1 MDTFTPENFTT
12 LKYSYIEKYK
22 TYLHNSLLPSSL
34 SELSI
39 QGLEKLGS
47 GDFYVMYPR
56 LFMEALGVKDE
67 KMVEELSI
75 AGYLYYQ
82 SLMNIDRIYDYKE
95 HSYNLFT
102 LLSLINLQEETIKI
116 LSSIFPNGSN
126 FWIQWNLRKEEFL
139 QALKFVPKGGLTLK
153 QFKKLSIDKT
163 SFAKIALDALYHFH
177 FNGEDNEDFERS
189 YHLLLK
195 SHDSFSIALQIL
207 DDVQDIA
214 QDALNIQPNI
224 AIEKLIEKS
233 LIKRSETKGLAS
245 EELKKV
251 LHYSGTSLV
260 LFRLAKY
267 HLDKAYKDIID
278 VPDCYFKVLLQ
289 TLTNKVNQRINNMNG
304 ILAIIEAKKQDF
316 IKIENKE
323 NFSIPNKR
331 PKNRMHSAI
340 VKGLNYILEQK
351 ETGFVDLKH
360 YMFLGKGENF
370 RNTTNVHSGDVFQR
384 SMILEI
390 FCDAGRLLKENLSPY
405 IFDEIRY
412 LIGTKNGDMVKGWSY
427 FQTVREVAA
436 DADDLAQVII
446 AFLKADRELVAEHC
460 TTALNIL
467 LSNNIAENGGL
478 ETWIIPK
485 SNRTF
490 KQNIQVY
497 FNENN
502 WGTGPDIEVNANI
515 LYALIISDREK
526 YWSVIEKG
534 IKYIL
539 SQPNEEGLWS
549 SRWYCGNKYATY
561 MILRLIKEYSV
572 ELFNLHVGKTI
583 QKLIHYQRK
592 NGGWGISNQQESD
605 PLSTAYSLL
614 TLKLVGGSDLKPYIK
629 KAEKYLLDS
638 QSIQSGNW
646 QAVEFILPRLNN
658 PYKSKTLTTA
668 IVLKSL
674 IC

>member
-1 MDTFTPENFTT
+1 MMDVFTPENFTT
-12 LKYSYIEKYK
+12 LKYSYTEKYK
-22 TYLHNSLLPSSL
+22 TYLYNSLLPPSL
-34 SELSI
+34 IDLSI
-39 QGLEKLGS
+39 LGLEKLGS

-67 KMVEELSI
+67 KIVEVLSI

-82 SLMNIDRIYDYKE
+82 SLMNIDRIYDYKG

-126 FWIQWNLRKEEFL
+126 FWVYWNRRKEEFL
-139 QALKFVPKGGLTLK
+139 QSLKFVPKDGFTLK

-163 SFAKIALDALYHFH
+163 SFAKIALDALYHF
-177 FNGEDNEDFERS
+177 NGDGSEDLKRN

-214 QDALNIQPNI
+214 QDALNDQTNI
-224 AIEKLIEKS
+224 ALEKLIEKS
-233 LIKRSETKGLAS
+233 LINRSEINELAS
-245 EELKKV
+245 EDLKKI

-260 LFRLAKY
+260 LFRLSMY
-267 HLDKAYKDIID
+267 YLGKAYKDISDI
-278 VPDCYFKVLLQ
+278 PDCYFKVLLQ
-289 TLTNKVNQRINNMNG
+289 TLSNKVNQRIDNMNG

-316 IKIENKE
+316 LKIEDKGI
-323 NFSIPNKR
+323 FSIPNKR

-340 VKGLNYILEQK
+340 VKGLNYILQQK
-351 ETGFVDLKH
+351 ENGFVDLKH
-360 YMFLGKGENF
+360 YMFLGKRENF
-370 RNTTNVHSGDVFQR
+370 RNTRSVHSGDVFQR

-390 FCDAGRLLKENLSPY
+390 FCDAERFLKEDLSPY
-405 IFDEIRY
+405 IYDEIRY
-412 LIGTKNGDMVKGWSY
+412 LIGTKNRDMVKGWSY

-446 AFLKADRELVAEHC
+446 AFLKADRELVAKHC
-460 TTALNIL
+460 TTPINVL
-467 LSNNIAENGGL
+467 LRNNITENGGL

-485 SNRTF
+485 NNRTY

-515 LYALIISDREK
+515 LYALIILDRKK
-526 YWSVIEKG
+526 YGVVIENG

-539 SQPNEEGLWS
+539 SQQSEEGLWN

-561 MILRLIKEYSV
+561 MILRLFKEYSL
-572 ELFNLHVGKTI
+572 ELFNVQIAKTVE
-583 QKLIHYQRK
+583 KLIQNQQN
-592 NGGWGISNQQESD
+592 NGGWGITHQEESD
-605 PLSTAYSLL
+605 PLSTAFALL
-614 TLKLVGGSDLKPYIK
+614 TLKLATGSDLKQFIK

-638 QSIQSGNW
+638 QSVEYGNW